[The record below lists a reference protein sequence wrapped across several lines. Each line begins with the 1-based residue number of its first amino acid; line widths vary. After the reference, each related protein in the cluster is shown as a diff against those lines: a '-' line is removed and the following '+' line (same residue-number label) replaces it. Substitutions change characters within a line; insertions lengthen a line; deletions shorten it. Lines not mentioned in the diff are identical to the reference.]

1 MYIPK
6 DNGDIEIYKTENYQQ
21 PEKIQENYN
30 RQTREDFEMP
40 STSSPY
46 FMAGLIFLI
55 LLVVIVG
62 YFLLRK
68 FKILKNS
75 DSNSSSPSPSSDSP
89 VSTAAVGFRFY

>member
-6 DNGDIEIYKTENYQQ
+6 ENGDIEIYKIENYQQ

-30 RQTREDFEMP
+30 KERREDFEMP
-40 STSSPY
+40 SSSSPY
-46 FMAGLIFLI
+46 FMVGLIFLI

-62 YFLLRK
+62 YFLLQK

-75 DSNSSSPSPSSDSP
+75 DSNSPSPSSDSP